1 MKAYAGLDVADKT
14 TAICVI
20 SADGETLLETSSDTD
35 AAAIGLM
42 LKPYRRALVKV
53 ACESGNKS
61 MWLAREMLRKKWPMI
76 CLDAFHTHSALKASI
91 NKTDRNDARG
101 IAEVLCRGMYRA
113 AYIRSEQAQA
123 WRTILLHRKA
133 MLRKR
138 LELSLL
144 ASGILKQV
152 GGQLTR
158 QGGTFAVVSQK
169 RRRIDPIM
177 REVLESSIAVMDVL
191 RIEHERL
198 DALVTRIAN
207 SDPVCRRLMTIPG
220 VGPVTAFAYRTAIED
235 PLRFS
240 SSRLVAAY
248 FGLTP
253 RTYQSGERSHVG
265 AISKRGDLEVR
276 ALLYQSAGSLIN
288 VCKTPWRLRTW
299 AKDLAER
306 KGYKL
311 AAVACARRLAVVMHR
326 MWVTETDF
334 DPAR

>member
-14 TAICVI
+14 TAICVV
-20 SADGETLLETSSDTD
+20 SSDGETLLETSANTD
-35 AAAIGLM
+35 AGAISQV
-42 LKPYRRALVKV
+42 LKPYRRSLAQV

-76 CLDAFHTHSALKASI
+76 CLDAFHTHSALRASI
-91 NKTDRNDARG
+91 NKTDANDARG
-101 IAEVLCRGMYRA
+101 IAEVLCRGIYTV
-113 AYIRSEQAQA
+113 AYIRSEQSQA

-152 GGQLTR
+152 GGKLMRDGDTL
-158 QGGTFAVVSQK
+158 AVVSQK
-169 RRRIDPIM
+169 RRKLDPTM
-177 REVLESSIAVMDVL
+177 RAVLESSIAVMNVL
-191 RIEHERL
+191 QVEHERL
-198 DALVTRIAN
+198 DAVVVRLAN
-207 SDPVCRRLMTIPG
+207 ADPVCRRLMTIPG
-220 VGPVTAFAYRTAIED
+220 VGPVTAFAYRTAVEN
-235 PLRFS
+235 PSRFA

-253 RTYQSGERSHVG
+253 RVYQSGERSHTG

-276 ALLYQSAGSLIN
+276 SLLYQSAGSLIN

-299 AKDLAER
+299 AKELAKR
-306 KGYKL
+306 KGFKL
-311 AAVACARRLAVVMHR
+311 AAIACARRLAVVMHR
-326 MWVTETDF
+326 MWVTERDF
-334 DPAR
+334 DPGK